1 MTKEQVLIGL
11 TLLTAAFFF
20 ILLKEDKIVYK
31 SQSESEKAIQ
41 ERLILLKKERDSLS
55 ILTDSIIKEL
65 AKTDTIIKQTKG
77 VINEKTKDIISL
89 NSDGTIRLFN
99 EWTRFVYDSLNRKG
113 HFRTMPDSLG
123 NGS

>member
-11 TLLTAAFFF
+11 TLLTAIFFF

-31 SQSESEKAIQ
+31 SQSESERVIQ

-77 VINEKTKDIISL
+77 VIHEKTKDIISL

-99 EWTRFVYDSLNRKG
+99 EWTRFVYDSLNKQG
-113 HFRTMPDSLG
+113 HFCTMPDSLSK
-123 NGS
+123 GS